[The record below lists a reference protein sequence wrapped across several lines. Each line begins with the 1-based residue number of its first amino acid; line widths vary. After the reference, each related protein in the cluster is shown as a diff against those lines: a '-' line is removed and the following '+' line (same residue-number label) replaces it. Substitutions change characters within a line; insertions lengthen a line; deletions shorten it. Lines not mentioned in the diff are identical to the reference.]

1 MSFHELNEPRVAA
14 VGAIVVGADGNEFL
28 DVTSG
33 FGVANLGHAAPA
45 VVAAARRMLDRPL
58 VHAMGDA
65 FADESRVEL
74 LEALASFLP
83 GLPKG
88 ILGCSGADAVQAAIK
103 TATRGG
109 RARRALAAATTA
121 RRRFGGD
128 GLPRAVGRG
137 GIREPPAGWLEEL
150 RAKCDAEGA
159 LLVYDEVYSGFGRTG
174 AWFAFE
180 ALGAPPPDLICL
192 GKAMAGG
199 FPISVCLGTR
209 AAMDAWGA
217 SRGEA
222 LHTQTFLGNPLGCAM
237 ARASLRE
244 LGRSA
249 PALAGD
255 AAPSSGAARRA
266 ASGPRGRGLM
276 LAVDVPDPPRGG
288 RLLRRGVL
296 ALPVGEG
303 ADFALGLVPPL
314 TIDSDQLAFVADALP
329 RVPSEA
335 GQRLAVGEAGA
346 TPPNERRMSAWADA
360 EGERSIIFG
369 HHKSGHTLGFK
380 LAQALAEKGGGPVIV
395 HGGHWFG
402 QGLDDAAALAA
413 FPRLDAYFS
422 HRCLTCFEGSRR
434 ATDRVVNIVRDPFAV
449 VASAYA
455 YHKRGSE
462 RGGFLFQRDLGER
475 GGELAAFVTA
485 DATARRGL
493 PVALSRDEDW
503 ADYLARLNTSAG
515 VRAAM
520 VRVDAW
526 DLPEMMASARA
537 TASRPSFHTVCLERF
552 MGDLLAFRDA
562 VADVAAWLGFD
573 KPTTFARFDGL
584 HNGGGDHA
592 TGAGLGCAAAS

>member
-1 MSFHELNEPRVAA
+1 MRRLAIAGVVTTVAA
-14 VGAIVVGADGNEFL
+14 WYITRRRRRRRKLPRLRTAIPGPKSQALITRLASHECPAITARRARRADALGAAATDPIVWASASGAIVVDADGNQFL

-103 TATRGG
+103 TATLATG
-109 RARRALAAATTA
+109 RAGVLAFGGGYHGLGHGALAATA
-121 RRRFGGD
+121 YHAPSFRAPFEAQLGAHVTFSEFGG
-128 GLPRAVGRG
+128 AVPSLRDVGCVIVEPIQGRG

-244 LGRSA
+244 LRRVDA
-249 PALAGD
+249 PALAERRG
-255 AAPSSGAARRA
+255 AELRALLAARGF
-266 ASGPRGRGLM
+266 GPVRGRGLM
-276 LAVDVPDPPRGG
+276 LAVDVPDPLRAMAG
-288 RLLRRGVL
+288 LLRRGVL

-314 TIDSDQLAFVADALP
+314 TIDSDQLAFVADALAAEFP
-329 RVPSEA
+329 REA
-335 GQRLAVGEAGA
+335 GPARELAVPEEDEVAG
-346 TPPNERRMSAWADA
+346 R
-360 EGERSIIFG
+360 
-369 HHKSGHTLGFK
+369 
-380 LAQALAEKGGGPVIV
+380 
-395 HGGHWFG
+395 
-402 QGLDDAAALAA
+402 
-413 FPRLDAYFS
+413 
-422 HRCLTCFEGSRR
+422 
-434 ATDRVVNIVRDPFAV
+434 
-449 VASAYA
+449 
-455 YHKRGSE
+455 
-462 RGGFLFQRDLGER
+462 
-475 GGELAAFVTA
+475 
-485 DATARRGL
+485 
-493 PVALSRDEDW
+493 
-503 ADYLARLNTSAG
+503 
-515 VRAAM
+515 
-520 VRVDAW
+520 
-526 DLPEMMASARA
+526 
-537 TASRPSFHTVCLERF
+537 
-552 MGDLLAFRDA
+552 
-562 VADVAAWLGFD
+562 
-573 KPTTFARFDGL
+573 
-584 HNGGGDHA
+584 
-592 TGAGLGCAAAS
+592 